1 MSVQTF
7 SFQGRTYA
15 QRAREARL
23 KPTDLG
29 SIIHDCLEKFVRYI
43 MAHGAES
50 ADESVMRRIFDG
62 VTDGDQVQSRAKET
76 GCRGTI

>member
-7 SFQGRTYA
+7 SFKGGLMLRE
-15 QRAREARL
+15 REEARL

-29 SIIHDCLEKFVRYI
+29 SIIHDCLEKFVRFI
-43 MAHGAES
+43 MVHGAES

-62 VTDGDQVQSRAKET
+62 VTDGDRYKAVQRDRLS
-76 GCRGTI
+76 RGTI